1 MAVNGSRIVT
11 ISPCAP
17 AAPPPPPAAFPC
29 AHLPSPRVSSIRFC
43 RTHLSSAGGG
53 GRDCRN
59 RARSS
64 RRRAAIVAGA
74 AANRVGGQGGG
85 ESFDNSSNADERLSA
100 DRENADRGGAGGG
113 NAERLEDLEA
123 VDRLAQEL
131 AAAAGAAGAES
142 GTLDRRSAAHEA
154 EKAEAEAEEQ
164 QGRRGA
170 RGEGD
175 DAAASW
181 IGSSVAFAEEDEQ
194 GRKYLELLVTS
205 VHRVDH
211 GTATN
216 LHSPC
221 LSLPPS
227 SSVPPPPLPRPS
239 SVPPLPVS
247 SCNRHGGGGAMFTG
261 QQGSPVDACWE
272 FPLFLNALIA
282 ALSLPLPSPSPYLPS
297 VPLCNRHGGGGM
309 VVGVLCSPANR
320 GPPVDA
326 CREFPLFLNDLIAAP
341 CHDAMQRGG
350 LPNALEG
357 LERLSDM
364 DLQRTLVHAINEDIG
379 AVSFVLLDEKTGEF
393 SRVDSSFPQAMAL
406 ALRYRQPLR
415 VERWCILAS
424 NRDFIERML
433 LNPIA
438 REAENDASLLADLA
452 QRMRELEMRP
462 QELKTQLNSAINAEE
477 VRRNK
482 NCLLHS
488 LPSPPIPSHSSF
500 PTTTRP
506 LFPPQQE
513 EAAGLNAS
521 LVAIHPI
528 WSILPPTPP
537 DFSSQYERAAQ
548 LKAALVAEERVADA
562 RLFFECVSRSTLPP
576 TPPFP
581 TSPPQYERAAQLKAA
596 LVAEERVADARLF
609 SLLEEVKRL
618 YLDRL
623 SVFFKL

>member
-17 AAPPPPPAAFPC
+17 AAPPPPPAALPC

-43 RTHLSSAGGG
+43 REHLGSAGGAGG

-59 RARSS
+59 RSRSS

-85 ESFDNSSNADERLSA
+85 ESFEDRSNADERLSA

-142 GTLDRRSAAHEA
+142 ETFDRRSAAHEA

-164 QGRRGA
+164 QGRRSA

-175 DAAASW
+175 DAAAAW

-194 GRKYLELLVTS
+194 GRKYLEVLVTS

-211 GTATN
+211 
-216 LHSPC
+216 
-221 LSLPPS
+221 
-227 SSVPPPPLPRPS
+227 
-239 SVPPLPVS
+239 
-247 SCNRHGGGGAMFTG
+247 
-261 QQGSPVDACWE
+261 
-272 FPLFLNALIA
+272 
-282 ALSLPLPSPSPYLPS
+282 
-297 VPLCNRHGGGGM
+297 GM

-364 DLQRTLVHAINEDIG
+364 DLQRTLVHAISEDIG

-452 QRMRELEMRP
+452 RRMRELEMRP
-462 QELKTQLNSAINAEE
+462 QELKTQLDAVINAEE
-477 VRRNK
+477 
-482 NCLLHS
+482 
-488 LPSPPIPSHSSF
+488 
-500 PTTTRP
+500 
-506 LFPPQQE
+506 
-513 EAAGLNAS
+513 
-521 LVAIHPI
+521 
-528 WSILPPTPP
+528 
-537 DFSSQYERAAQ
+537 
-548 LKAALVAEERVADA
+548 
-562 RLFFECVSRSTLPP
+562 
-576 TPPFP
+576 
-581 TSPPQYERAAQLKAA
+581 YERAAQLKAA

-609 SLLEEVKRL
+609 SLLAEVKRL

>member
-11 ISPCAP
+11 IAPCAP
-17 AAPPPPPAAFPC
+17 AAPPPPPAALPF
-29 AHLPSPRVSSIRFC
+29 AHLPSPRVSSIHFC
-43 RTHLSSAGGG
+43 RTHLGSTGGGGSGG
-53 GRDCRN
+53 GRDCGN

-74 AANRVGGQGGG
+74 ASNGVGGQGGG
-85 ESFDNSSNADERLSA
+85 ESFDDSSNADERLSA

-131 AAAAGAAGAES
+131 AAAAGAVGAAGAES
-142 GTLDRRSAAHEA
+142 ETFDRRSAAHEA
-154 EKAEAEAEEQ
+154 EEAEAEAEEQ

-175 DAAASW
+175 DAAAAW

-194 GRKYLELLVTS
+194 GRKYLEVLVTS

-211 GTATN
+211 GTVW
-216 LHSPC
+216 C
-221 LSLPPS
+221 
-227 SSVPPPPLPRPS
+227 
-239 SVPPLPVS
+239 
-247 SCNRHGGGGAMFTG
+247 
-261 QQGSPVDACWE
+261 
-272 FPLFLNALIA
+272 
-282 ALSLPLPSPSPYLPS
+282 
-297 VPLCNRHGGGGM
+297 GM

-379 AVSFVLLDEKTGEF
+379 AVSFVLQDEKTGEF
-393 SRVDSSFPQAMAL
+393 SRVDSSFPQRLSECSRARCTQNL
-406 ALRYRQPLR
+406 PRYPRSLSPNLPTSSPLPT
-415 VERWCILAS
+415 A
-424 NRDFIERML
+424 
-433 LNPIA
+433 A

-452 QRMRELEMRP
+452 RRMRELEMRP
-462 QELKTQLNSAINAEE
+462 QELKSQLDAAINSEE
-477 VRRNK
+477 
-482 NCLLHS
+482 
-488 LPSPPIPSHSSF
+488 
-500 PTTTRP
+500 
-506 LFPPQQE
+506 
-513 EAAGLNAS
+513 
-521 LVAIHPI
+521 
-528 WSILPPTPP
+528 
-537 DFSSQYERAAQ
+537 YERAAQ
-548 LKAALVAEERVADA
+548 LKAALLAD
-562 RLFFECVSRSTLPP
+562 
-576 TPPFP
+576 
-581 TSPPQYERAAQLKAA
+581 
-596 LVAEERVADARLF
+596 ERVADARLF
-609 SLLEEVKRL
+609 SLLAEVKRL

>member
-17 AAPPPPPAAFPC
+17 AAPPPPPAALPC

-43 RTHLSSAGGG
+43 REHLGSAGGAGG

-59 RARSS
+59 RSRSS

-85 ESFDNSSNADERLSA
+85 ESFEDRSNADERLSA

-131 AAAAGAAGAES
+131 AAAAGAAGAAGAKSE
-142 GTLDRRSAAHEA
+142 TFDRRSAAHEA

-164 QGRRGA
+164 QGRRSA

-175 DAAASW
+175 DAAAAW

-194 GRKYLELLVTS
+194 GRKYLEVLVTS

-211 GTATN
+211 GTVRSAMCLRLLAPLEAPN

-221 LSLPPS
+221 LSAPPS
-227 SSVPPPPLPRPS
+227 SSIAPPSLPGPS
-239 SVPPLPVS
+239 SVPPFSVY
-247 SCNRHGGGGAMFTG
+247 SCNRHGGGSVVFTG
-261 QQGSPVDACWE
+261 QHGTAGVHMPRVTSLPQNLPHSLASPP
-272 FPLFLNALIA
+272 FPLVCA
-282 ALSLPLPSPSPYLPS
+282 
-297 VPLCNRHGGGGM
+297 RHGVGGAVFTSQQGNASGRVSGVPSLSQRPHRHSFLAPPPPPFPSNPLFPHSTGM

-364 DLQRTLVHAINEDIG
+364 DLQRTLVHAISEDIG

-452 QRMRELEMRP
+452 RRMRELEMRP
-462 QELKTQLNSAINAEE
+462 QELKTQLDAAINAEE
-477 VRRNK
+477 
-482 NCLLHS
+482 
-488 LPSPPIPSHSSF
+488 
-500 PTTTRP
+500 
-506 LFPPQQE
+506 
-513 EAAGLNAS
+513 
-521 LVAIHPI
+521 
-528 WSILPPTPP
+528 
-537 DFSSQYERAAQ
+537 
-548 LKAALVAEERVADA
+548 
-562 RLFFECVSRSTLPP
+562 
-576 TPPFP
+576 
-581 TSPPQYERAAQLKAA
+581 YERAAQLKAA

-609 SLLEEVKRL
+609 SLLAEVKRL